1 MTPKV
6 TELLTAA
13 LALSPAERGELAD
26 CLWSSLDPADECAG
40 MTEEE
45 WVAELNRRAAE
56 LKANPSQGV
65 SWDEVRDMR

>member
-13 LALSPAERGELAD
+13 LALPAAEREELAD

-45 WVAELNRRAAE
+45 WIAELNRRAAE
-56 LKANPSQGV
+56 LKADPSLGL
-65 SWDEVRDMR
+65 SWDEVRNMR

>member
-6 TELLTAA
+6 TELLTSA
-13 LALSPAERGELAD
+13 LALSPAEREELAD
-26 CLWSSLDPADECAG
+26 CLWSSLDPPDAFAD
-40 MTEEE
+40 MTEDE

-56 LKANPSQGV
+56 LKADPSLGV